1 MANKKEKK
9 NSFWRKLMRKY
20 RLVILNE
27 ESYEEIGFIRLS
39 RMNIMAIAGIL
50 TLILIALV
58 YVAIAYTPV
67 RELIPGYPDAMMSHH
82 IRQNAMKLDS
92 LQRELAMRDQYFMNI
107 NRIVSGQRPEDYLND
122 TSTVQ
127 GVEQINF
134 ARSSN
139 DSALRQKVE
148 EEEQFRLSISDR
160 LAEVKELHDVHF
172 FTPVSGIITN
182 PFNPVENHYGIDLV
196 AGPNEVVKATLDGT
210 VTMATWTLETGYVI
224 QIQHDN
230 NIMSVYKHNAELF
243 KSVGL
248 KVSAGDVIAIIGN
261 SGELTTGPH
270 LHFELWHNGVPL
282 NPADYIV
289 F

>member
-1 MANKKEKK
+1 MVNKKEKK
-9 NSFWRKLMRKY
+9 RSFWRKLMRKY

-92 LQRELAMRDQYFMNI
+92 LQRELAMRDQYFLNI

-122 TSTVQ
+122 TSTTR
-127 GVEQINF
+127 GVDEINF
-134 ARSSN
+134 VRSAN

-160 LAEVKELHDVHF
+160 LAEGKELHDVHF